1 MNFKSI
7 RFTDKE
13 NVSGV
18 VQAKST
24 VIKSIRNKLVEDYPY
39 IEDYIDDILPKKD
52 NVRIIK
58 WYVFLMSWNFSIFS
72 YLTFSTHLKAKIIS
86 NF

>member
-1 MNFKSI
+1 MVFWIFRYIPIGYYIVIKQNR
-7 RFTDKE
+7 RFNDKE

-24 VIKSIRNKLVEDYPY
+24 VIKATRAKQIEDYPY

-58 WYVFLMSWNFSIFS
+58 W
-72 YLTFSTHLKAKIIS
+72 
-86 NF
+86 

>member
-1 MNFKSI
+1 LLK

-13 NVSGV
+13 NVSGT

-24 VIKSIRNKLVEDYPY
+24 MIKSIRAKLVEDYPY
-39 IEDYIDDILPKKD
+39 IENYIDDILPKKD

-58 WYVFLMSWNFSIFS
+58 W
-72 YLTFSTHLKAKIIS
+72 
-86 NF
+86 